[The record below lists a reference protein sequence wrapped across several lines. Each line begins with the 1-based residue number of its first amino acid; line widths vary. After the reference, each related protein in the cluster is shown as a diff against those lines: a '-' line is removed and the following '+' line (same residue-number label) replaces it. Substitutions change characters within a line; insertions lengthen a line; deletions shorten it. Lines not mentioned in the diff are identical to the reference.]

1 MSEEDKTGRQK
12 LIKNALKSRSSIFG
26 ITASRNSGA
35 RNQLLTL
42 SKSVL
47 FEATGP
53 SWGLAL
59 ILQKNVTLTTDG
71 ESSECWNAKK
81 VWTLLNKKVPS
92 ITATLVMLRKLV
104 TSEIPIRQIRLSI
117 SNNVK
122 INILA
127 LKRTLFDSKLLKIGG
142 GHTNLRNLIN
152 HFTRGFPVFRRVKD
166 ICKDLQKTPVK
177 HATCV
182 ILKQPFIACRPFE
195 FVVVILYFII
205 KQTNLA

>member
-47 FEATGP
+47 FEATWP

-71 ESSECWNAKK
+71 ESNECWNAKK

>member
-1 MSEEDKTGRQK
+1 
-12 LIKNALKSRSSIFG
+12 
-26 ITASRNSGA
+26 
-35 RNQLLTL
+35 
-42 SKSVL
+42 
-47 FEATGP
+47 
-53 SWGLAL
+53 
-59 ILQKNVTLTTDG
+59 
-71 ESSECWNAKK
+71 
-81 VWTLLNKKVPS
+81 
-92 ITATLVMLRKLV
+92 MLRKLV

-127 LKRTLFDSKLLKIGG
+127 LKRTLFHSKLLKIGG

>member
-1 MSEEDKTGRQK
+1 
-12 LIKNALKSRSSIFG
+12 
-26 ITASRNSGA
+26 
-35 RNQLLTL
+35 
-42 SKSVL
+42 
-47 FEATGP
+47 
-53 SWGLAL
+53 
-59 ILQKNVTLTTDG
+59 
-71 ESSECWNAKK
+71 
-81 VWTLLNKKVPS
+81 
-92 ITATLVMLRKLV
+92 MLRKLV